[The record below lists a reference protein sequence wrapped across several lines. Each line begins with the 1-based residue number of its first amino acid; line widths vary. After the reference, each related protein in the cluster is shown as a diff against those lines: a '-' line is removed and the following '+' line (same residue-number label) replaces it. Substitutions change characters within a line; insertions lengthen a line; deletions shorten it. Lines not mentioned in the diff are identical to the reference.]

1 MDFAFIN
8 LKHISTISLVLFAVI
23 DILGTIPV
31 LVNLSKKSGSVN
43 ARQATLVSGGIMIS
57 FLYLGDI
64 LLRLIGLDVASF
76 SLAGSVVIFL
86 VGLEMVLDRDIF
98 KTNPQA
104 KHTTSVVP
112 IAFPLIAG
120 AGTLTT
126 ILSLRAE
133 YQPLNILISIL
144 LNLVIVYL
152 VLKYIPRIE
161 KLLGENGIHIL
172 RRVFGIVLLAIAFK
186 LFTKNIGILLVGSVQ

>member
-1 MDFAFIN
+1 MDFNALSFRDIA
-8 LKHISTISLVLFAVI
+8 TITLVLFAVI
-23 DILGTIPV
+23 DVLGTIPV
-31 LVNLSKKSGSVN
+31 LVDLKAKTGHIN

-57 FLYLGDI
+57 FLFVGDVI
-64 LLRLIGLDVASF
+64 LRMIGLDVASF

-86 VGLEMVLDRDIF
+86 VGLEMVLGRDIF
-98 KTNPQA
+98 QTSPQGLQ
-104 KHTTSVVP
+104 SSSIVP

-133 YQPLNILISIL
+133 YNPSNILVSIFI
-144 LNLVIVYL
+144 NLVIVYL
-152 VLKYIPRIE
+152 VLRFIPRIE
-161 KLLGENGIHIL
+161 KLLGDTGIHIL

-186 LFTKNIGILLVGSVQ
+186 LFTKNVGVLLNV